1 MFSPTVCHIP
11 WKTGVEPVKWMP
23 ARCSLARAGSPTAA
37 PEPWTR
43 LITPGGRPASSNS
56 FIRKCALTAAVEAGF
71 QTTVLP
77 ISATEVGGVPA
88 VEVEVDGGTAKTEP
102 SRGRYSRR
110 GPTPC
115 EGGARFLE
123 AR

>member
-23 ARCSLARAGSPTAA
+23 ARLSFASAGSPTAA

-56 FIRKCALTAAVEAGF
+56 FMRKWALTAAVEAGF
-71 QTTVLP
+71 QKAGVAL
-77 ISATEVGGVPA
+77 SAAGGGGVAAVGG
-88 VEVEVDGGTAKTEP
+88 EVD
-102 SRGRYSRR
+102 RGDAENDPPRR
-110 GPTPC
+110 
-115 EGGARFLE
+115 
-123 AR
+123 